1 MTATHRSTEHRG
13 RHRGWLL
20 GSVAVAALA
29 ALGVIASVALGSTP
43 QRNVATG
50 TAVVSTS
57 AGPSTPAASAG
68 AASTRAAAT
77 TTESSTARA
86 SAGAKPRASTP
97 AAPSARSTPSAANSS
112 QGSSSATA
120 AQAGRIRPGV
130 NYTGVATEYAADDG
144 NGACLFGPSATM
156 MIAAMNYTDYENS
169 KACGDHIL
177 VRASNGATITVLI
190 TNECPLPCAPGQ
202 LDLSQQAFAK
212 LADPSAGRI
221 SITWHLVSPS
231 DSGTI
236 SFRYKTG
243 SSQWWCGIQVIGE
256 RNPVA
261 ELDVRTA
268 SGGWT
273 ALTRMSYNYFL
284 SPNGTGCGGEIRIS
298 DIYGQQLTASGIAI
312 RPDAVQATQLQFAQ
326 H

>member
-1 MTATHRSTEHRG
+1 MTATHRSTEDRG

-43 QRNVATG
+43 QRNAATG
-50 TAVVSTS
+50 MVTVSS
-57 AGPSTPAASAG
+57 GAGPSTHAASAG
-68 AASTRAAAT
+68 AASAPAAAT
-77 TTESSTARA
+77 TTARA
-86 SAGAKPRASTP
+86 SVSAKPRASTTSIP
-97 AAPSARSTPSAANSS
+97 AAPSTRSTPSAGASS
-112 QGSSSATA
+112 QGSTSATA
-120 AQAGRIRPGV
+120 SQAGRIRPGV
-130 NYTGVATEYAADDG
+130 TYDGVATEYAAADG
-144 NGACLFGPSATM
+144 NGACLFGPSSTM

-177 VRASNGATITVLI
+177 VRASNGTTITVLI

-221 SITWHLVSPS
+221 SITWQLVSPS
-231 DSGTI
+231 DSGTM

-261 ELDVRTA
+261 RLEVRTG
-268 SGGWT
+268 SGWT
-273 ALTRMSYNYFL
+273 ELPRMSYNYFL
-284 SPNGTGCGGEIRIS
+284 SANGTGCGNEIRVS
-298 DIYGQQLTASGIAI
+298 DIYGQQLTASGISI
-312 RPDAVQATQLQFAQ
+312 QPDAVQGTQLQFAQ

>member
-13 RHRGWLL
+13 RNRGWLL

-29 ALGVIASVALGSTP
+29 ILGVIASMALGSTP
-43 QRNVATG
+43 PRNTAKAV
-50 TAVVSTS
+50 TAVSAG
-57 AGPSTPAASAG
+57 AGPSTQAASTG
-68 AASTRAAAT
+68 DASTRAAAT
-77 TTESSTARA
+77 TTASSTARA
-86 SAGAKPRASTP
+86 SAGAGPRTSAT
-97 AAPSARSTPSAANSS
+97 AAARSTPSAGASS
-112 QGSSSATA
+112 QGSTSATA
-120 AQAGRIRPGV
+120 SQAGRIRPGV
-130 NYTGVATEYAADDG
+130 TYHGVATEYAAADG
-144 NGACLFGPSATM
+144 NGACLLGPSSTM

-221 SITWHLVSPS
+221 SITWQLVSPS
-231 DSGTI
+231 DSGTL

-261 ELDVRTA
+261 RLEVRTG
-268 SGGWT
+268 SGWT
-273 ALTRMSYNYFL
+273 ELPRMSYNYFL
-284 SPNGTGCGGEIRIS
+284 SANGTGCGNEIRVS
-298 DIYGQQLTASGIAI
+298 DIYGQQLTASGISI
-312 RPDAVQATQLQFAQ
+312 QPDAVQRTQLQFAQ